1 MALDKSLTISSFG
14 CPLHVVLFQVAGW
27 PAGIFSWDVCA
38 FVAHLMYLK
47 VLLKNLFTLVAWRRW
62 CGATSSSKV
71 RSGLTPRGGLC

>member
-27 PAGIFSWDVCA
+27 PAGIISWDVCA

-47 VLLKNLFTLVAWRRW
+47 VLL
-62 CGATSSSKV
+62 
-71 RSGLTPRGGLC
+71 